1 MNAAV
6 TDTMPIQSADDI
18 VRVRQEVRRRAAAA
32 GLGIVDQ
39 TKFVTAASEI
49 ARNTLDY
56 GGGGAVRIEPVQDGV
71 RKGLRLIFEDQGPG
85 IANLDLAL
93 TDGYTTGSGL
103 GLGLSGSR
111 RLCNEFAIESKP
123 GEGTRV
129 TIARWK

>member
-1 MNAAV
+1 MNAPV
-6 TDTMPIQSADDI
+6 TDTMPIRSPDDI
-18 VRVRQEVRRRAAAA
+18 VRVRQEVRKRAAAA

-56 GGGGAVRIEPVQDGV
+56 GGGGSVRIEPVQEGA
-71 RKGLRLIFEDQGPG
+71 RKGLRLVFEDQGPG
-85 IANLDLAL
+85 IENLDLAL